1 MATELITNVT
11 FDELVIG
18 QTAEWT
24 RTATDTDI
32 QLGALY
38 SGDCNPAHLS
48 DQYAKAG
55 PFKARICHGLWLLG
69 AVSGIL
75 GMELPGLGTIFL
87 NEQVSYRKPVYIGD
101 TVTIKLTC
109 ASKSEDKPWAKFDI
123 EVLNQAGKKV
133 LVGWAEVL
141 CPTEKLTF
149 PRQVPKVEATP
160 VYQRMTEEELLEGL
174 KTVTSTTR

>member
-1 MATELITNVT
+1 MAEELITNVT
-11 FDELVIG
+11 FDELFIG

-48 DQYAKAG
+48 DKYAKAG

-75 GMELPGLGTIFL
+75 GMDLPGLGTIFL
-87 NEQVSYRKPVYIGD
+87 NESVSYRKPVYIGD

-109 ASKSEDKPWAKFDI
+109 ASKSEDKPWAKFD
-123 EVLNQAGKKV
+123 V
-133 LVGWAEVL
+133 LVTNQSGKAVLTGWAEVL

-160 VYQRMTEEELLEGL
+160 VYQRMTEEEILEGL
-174 KTVTSTTR
+174 KTITSTIA